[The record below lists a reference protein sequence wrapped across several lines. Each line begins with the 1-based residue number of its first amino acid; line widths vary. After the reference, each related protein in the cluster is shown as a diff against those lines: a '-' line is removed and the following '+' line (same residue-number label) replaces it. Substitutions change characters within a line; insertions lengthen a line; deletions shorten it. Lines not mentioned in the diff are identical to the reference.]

1 MSEASTLSCANTLI
15 HGWIQRFGLPG
26 NITSD
31 NGTVFI
37 SKLWREIQ
45 KELGTKIGFTPP
57 YLPNSLEAIKRS
69 HCNIKS
75 GLKTTLVQMGNES
88 GDKWFGRLP
97 WFMLWHRSAIQF
109 DLGAS
114 PAELALGTNPNLP
127 GNLVGAL
134 APPNSLKVHFKLLKG
149 WASHIW
155 KSKLVLLPLGCLDMK
170 STTGITASQASTY
183 SPLWEAYVLGRV
195 DL

>member
-1 MSEASTLSCANTLI
+1 
-15 HGWIQRFGLPG
+15 
-26 NITSD
+26 
-31 NGTVFI
+31 
-37 SKLWREIQ
+37 
-45 KELGTKIGFTPP
+45 
-57 YLPNSLEAIKRS
+57 
-69 HCNIKS
+69 
-75 GLKTTLVQMGNES
+75 MGNES

-149 WASHIW
+149 WASHI
-155 KSKLVLLPLGCLDMK
+155 
-170 STTGITASQASTY
+170 
-183 SPLWEAYVLGRV
+183 
-195 DL
+195 